1 MTAAYEALAQR
12 VGATVCP
19 VGALW
24 WQVAQSHPEEELYFA
39 DGEHSSVLG
48 ASLAGAIIGRTLLGM
63 ELAPETC
70 YQDAK
75 VLEALPL
82 NPRMIDLTVVDGSW
96 TLPPWGRV
104 FGTKERA
111 VRKEPDYPFYFFT
124 NREPPCLKL
133 EIDKIL
139 RVIPLAVRAKR
150 RMDTISR
157 K

>member
-63 ELAPETC
+63 EPTPETC

-75 VLEALPL
+75 VLESLPL
-82 NPRMIDLTVVDGSW
+82 DPRMIDLTVVDG
-96 TLPPWGRV
+96 
-104 FGTKERA
+104 
-111 VRKEPDYPFYFFT
+111 
-124 NREPPCLKL
+124 KL
-133 EIDKIL
+133 DL
-139 RVIPLAVRAKR
+139 APLG
-150 RMDTISR
+150 
-157 K
+157 